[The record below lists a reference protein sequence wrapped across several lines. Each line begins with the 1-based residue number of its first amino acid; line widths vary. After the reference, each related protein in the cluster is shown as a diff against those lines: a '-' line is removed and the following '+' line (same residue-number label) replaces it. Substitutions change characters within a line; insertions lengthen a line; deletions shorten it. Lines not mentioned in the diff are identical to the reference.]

1 MMTVLTPPSAVPF
14 QRARRCLTLAAL
26 TGATFALSTGCYLSS
41 DGKNVERRIL
51 QVEEQQQE
59 FMGTFASTRDEL
71 RTLVSQADQQVAQ
84 LQATLE
90 EARNVLG
97 RSSANMG
104 AQVDGLEQQV
114 RNLQGQLD
122 AHGFGNEELQ
132 RALDTLRTDMEFRL
146 DQLER

>member
-1 MMTVLTPPSAVPF
+1 MMFASPSSF
-14 QRARRCLTLAAL
+14 RAHTARAASLVALSVGTLA
-26 TGATFALSTGCYLSS
+26 LSSGCYLAS
-41 DGKNVERRIL
+41 DGKNVERRLL

-59 FMGTFASTRDEL
+59 FMTTFASTRDEL
-71 RTLVSQADQQVAQ
+71 RTLVAQADRQVSQ

-90 EARNVLG
+90 EARTVLG

-104 AQVDGLEQQV
+104 AQLDSVEQQV

-122 AHGFGNEELQ
+122 AQGFGNEELQ